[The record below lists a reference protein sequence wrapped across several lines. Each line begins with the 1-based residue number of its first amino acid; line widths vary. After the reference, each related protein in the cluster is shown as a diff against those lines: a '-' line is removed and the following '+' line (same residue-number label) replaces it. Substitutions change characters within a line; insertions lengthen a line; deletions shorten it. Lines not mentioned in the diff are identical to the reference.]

1 MSLDGVGPGWH
12 APSMTEPAAVVDHA
26 AHTPY
31 TRPGRFA
38 PLLAALPTDPPAL
51 SEVARNVIVHYRSAD
66 RQLPQETDDDIDL
79 RWLEDMIATDQRRH
93 GTPLAE
99 HRAPE
104 QRLQGCCRD
113 HTLLCVA
120 ALREHGLPAR
130 SRLGFAGYFQPGE
143 HADHVVAEVWL
154 EGRWRRFDPEIDAPR
169 EALPQP
175 MDMPTTQLGST
186 GFVTAAQAWVG
197 YRRGEV
203 DPMDYGVA
211 GVAELRGVRFLLEEV
226 IQEVAHRFGDE
237 LLLWDSWGRMDAP
250 GTPVTEDDERWT
262 DEIAALLLAA
272 DAGDLDAERRLLER
286 YRSDPGLHPGDTI
299 VQASPRG
306 RPPVQVRLRD

>member
-1 MSLDGVGPGWH
+1 VGQRLARGARARREVEHTLAGQGVDRLDRRAPPPPVQTEAEHVVGEVVVLGDPVEHAGDGGGILVEVGAGHAPILTQGVRARRHRCGVGMSLDGVGPGWH

-79 RWLEDMIATDQRRH
+79 RWLEDMLATDQRRH

-175 MDMPTTQLGST
+175 MDMPTAQPGST

-197 YRRGEV
+197 Y
-203 DPMDYGVA
+203 
-211 GVAELRGVRFLLEEV
+211 
-226 IQEVAHRFGDE
+226 
-237 LLLWDSWGRMDAP
+237 
-250 GTPVTEDDERWT
+250 
-262 DEIAALLLAA
+262 
-272 DAGDLDAERRLLER
+272 
-286 YRSDPGLHPGDTI
+286 
-299 VQASPRG
+299 
-306 RPPVQVRLRD
+306 